1 MIYLL
6 IAIGVPLALLALC
19 ALLGVFLDFRS
30 AAYHRGYWFDVLELK
45 TIVEV
50 ALCVLGFAAGAALLF
65 YFFPDPGQ
73 CMHLSYLPC

>member
-30 AAYHRGYWFDVLELK
+30 AAYHRGYWFDVLDYK
-45 TIVEV
+45 AIIQVV
-50 ALCVLGFAAGAALLF
+50 FYVIGFIAVIAAVF
-65 YFFPDPGQ
+65 HFFPYPGH
-73 CMHLSYLPC
+73 CMNLSYLLC